1 MTTHRDMVSSAMI
14 KRQVIIESLA
24 KFNEEDIND
33 YECPPGMTCAG
44 ISKRTGLNIPY
55 VTNQTRWLTANGYI
69 KKLGRRRMPGS
80 KRQASNVLLLTEK
93 GRRALNPVA
102 QGSGDLVWGH
112 RRDKDNVRAVHPERP
127 PAVDGDE

>member
-1 MTTHRDMVSSAMI
+1 MI

-33 YECPPGMTCAG
+33 YECPVGMTCAG
-44 ISKRTGLNIPY
+44 IAKRTGLNIPY

-69 KKLGRRRMPGS
+69 KRLGRRRMPGS

-93 GRRALNPVA
+93 GRKALNPI
-102 QGSGDLVWGH
+102 GKGGRDLVGSH
-112 RRDKDNVRAVHPERP
+112 RGNVDDAGAVHPEKA
-127 PAVDGDE
+127 PAVDGRKDG